1 MNCWAAFVLYIRNI
15 VSPLPRDER
24 CMIRVKYPSCY
35 TGSQGRFRL
44 DTPVNLRSESPRG
57 EGGGHGKYWR
67 GRREDSTPRQ
77 ICRSVHGF
85 AAVGTQRTSLKAA
98 TEEIWSQIANKKA
111 VLWMPRGSGCN
122 KKGDPCSKFPGLPY
136 QQKRG
141 EGDGGVPIRNSYERD
156 PPRVAGWTV
165 SPKRGPLGYC
175 GQGEEETGR
184 NGGEGDRLLPQ
195 SKVKDGKCTQ
205 THKFQV
211 FLGLRFNGE
220 GRRRR
225 TMEQTPFAASP
236 SARLMP
242 VPNKKVSHG

>member
-1 MNCWAAFVLYIRNI
+1 
-15 VSPLPRDER
+15 
-24 CMIRVKYPSCY
+24 MIRVKYPSCY

-85 AAVGTQRTSLKAA
+85 VAVGTQRTSLKAA

-141 EGDGGVPIRNSYERD
+141 EGDCGVPIRNSYERD

-165 SPKRGPLGYC
+165 SPKRAPQGYC

-184 NGGEGDRLLPQ
+184 NGGEGIASSRKAKSKMEKRGSIRCTQNTQIPSLFGVSIQWGGEEEEEDNGTNTVRRFALLP
-195 SKVKDGKCTQ
+195 V
-205 THKFQV
+205 H
-211 FLGLRFNGE
+211 
-220 GRRRR
+220 
-225 TMEQTPFAASP
+225 
-236 SARLMP
+236 ARAQ
-242 VPNKKVSHG
+242 

>member
-77 ICRSVHGF
+77 ICRSVHGLLPWGHREHRSKLRPKRYGHKSPTKKLF
-85 AAVGTQRTSLKAA
+85 CGCPGDRGA
-98 TEEIWSQIANKKA
+98 T
-111 VLWMPRGSGCN
+111 RR
-122 KKGDPCSKFPGLPY
+122 GDPCSKFPGLSY

-165 SPKRGPLGYC
+165 SPKRAPQDYC

-184 NGGEGDRLLPQ
+184 NGGEGIASSRKAKSKMEKRGSIRCTQNTQIPSLFGVSIQWGGEEEEEDNGTNTVRRFALLP
-195 SKVKDGKCTQ
+195 V
-205 THKFQV
+205 H
-211 FLGLRFNGE
+211 
-220 GRRRR
+220 
-225 TMEQTPFAASP
+225 
-236 SARLMP
+236 ARAQ
-242 VPNKKVSHG
+242 